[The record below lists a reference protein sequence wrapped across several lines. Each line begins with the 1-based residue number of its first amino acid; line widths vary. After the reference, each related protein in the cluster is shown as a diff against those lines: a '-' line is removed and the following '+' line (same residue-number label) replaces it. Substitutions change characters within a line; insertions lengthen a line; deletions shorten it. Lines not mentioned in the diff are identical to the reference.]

1 LGYGDPVATQVSYGP
16 NASSKYVT
24 TYFRRAFQAAHG
36 YTGLTLRVR
45 RDDGVVLY
53 VNGTEVGRS
62 NMPTGNIRNST
73 LAATA
78 VSGSD
83 ETAYVTVRVAA
94 PLVRGSNVIAA
105 EVHQDSRTS
114 TDLMFDLE
122 LVGTGNTGPLA

>member
-1 LGYGDPVATQVSYGP
+1 MRCRKSG
-16 NASSKYVT
+16 
-24 TYFRRAFQAAHG
+24 YFRRAFQAAHG

-53 VNGTEVGRS
+53 VNGTEVARS
-62 NMPTGNIRNST
+62 NMPTGNVRNST

-83 ETAYVTVRVAA
+83 ETAYVTVRIAA
-94 PLVRGSNVIAA
+94 PLVRGTNIIAA

-114 TDLMFDLE
+114 TDLVFDLE